1 MAIIEHP
8 ELFRFANFEP
18 GLRKTVGHN
27 RAVMHVRC
35 EHEDQIIGLLHG
47 HPVFT
52 ITRLQPGA
60 LDGELILNHCGYPT
74 VTTRQ
79 AMADFGTAAFG
90 KYKVAVSFAKGEFSA
105 RLFGQEM
112 QAPAGRKISFRLIEA

>member
-1 MAIIEHP
+1 MAIIKHP

-18 GLRKTVGHN
+18 GLRKKVGNN
-27 RAVMHVRC
+27 REVLHVRC

-52 ITRLQPGA
+52 ITRHKPGS
-60 LDGELILNHCGYPT
+60 LDGELILDHCGFPT

-79 AMADFGTAAFG
+79 AIQDFGRAAFG
-90 KYKVAVSFAKGEFSA
+90 PYNVAVSFAKGEFSA
-105 RLFGQEM
+105 RLFGQEL
-112 QAPAGRKISFRLIEA
+112 QAPTGRRITFWLITA